1 MFEFDQKIWKLVL
14 LSPRPSEA
22 EEFENFLS
30 TSVFAF
36 HVCFYLFDARL
47 FSTSLHP
54 LSFLAIWFA
63 EHVFILRATHACE
76 RGRSCSAWTHPYHNH
91 STLFDTETIVNYSAA
106 RCTTTPHRFR
116 SPYTHSR
123 NACCVNAALRYMR
136 DAERVK
142 IQFSVVNH
150 IVDDQQAQLKD
161 RSGVD
166 EGEKNSSLR
175 SALFLMWIK
184 NGKTRDNFETLKT
197 LCANK

>member
-1 MFEFDQKIWKLVL
+1 MFKFDQKIWKFLLL

-36 HVCFYLFDARL
+36 HVCFYLFSARL

-63 EHVFILRATHACE
+63 WACMQSQGYACE
-76 RGRSCSAWTHPYHNH
+76 RGRSCSVWTHPYHKH

-106 RCTTTPHRFR
+106 RCTTTPHRFQL
-116 SPYTHSR
+116 PYTHSR
-123 NACCVNAALRYMR
+123 TACCVNAALRYMR

-142 IQFSVVNH
+142 LKSSFSSESH
-150 IVDDQQAQLKD
+150 RKRSTSGAQ
-161 RSGVD
+161 RS
-166 EGEKNSSLR
+166 ERSRWRQEKVFFAFRFIFNVKL
-175 SALFLMWIK
+175 
-184 NGKTRDNFETLKT
+184 ETISRL
-197 LCANK
+197 